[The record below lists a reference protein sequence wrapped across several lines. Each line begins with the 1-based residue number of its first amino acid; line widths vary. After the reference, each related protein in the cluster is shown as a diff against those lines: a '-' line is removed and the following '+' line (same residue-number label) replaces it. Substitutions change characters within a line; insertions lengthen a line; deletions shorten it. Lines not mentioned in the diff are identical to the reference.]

1 MKVNTIRKYTFNCF
15 LLSIPI
21 LIWNLILANK
31 LPKVFQSEIFW
42 KDIPP
47 LISYG
52 ENISRFAIFG
62 LMFFMP
68 VSILTA
74 TQKKGIALY
83 IIGSLL
89 YFASWLMLIY
99 FPYSVWSNTIFGFMA
114 PAYTPL
120 LWLLGIGFIG
130 NSFYFNLAYKR
141 WMFISIAIVFILFH
155 CSHTYLIFLKSY

>member
-1 MKVNTIRKYTFNCF
+1 MKVKTIRKYTLNCF

-21 LIWNLILANK
+21 LIWNLVLANK
-31 LPKVFQSEIFW
+31 LPKAFQSEIFW
-42 KDIPP
+42 KNIPP
-47 LISYG
+47 LLTYG

-62 LMFFMP
+62 LMFIMP

-74 TQKKGIALY
+74 TQKKGIVLY
-83 IIGSLL
+83 IVGSLL

-130 NSFYFNLAYKR
+130 NSFYFNLAFKR
-141 WMFISIAIVFILFH
+141 WIFISIAIVFILFH
-155 CSHTYLIFLKSY
+155 CSHTYLIFLKTY